1 MLTWV
6 AKPTSD
12 IFDQKS
18 FSCRCSVSNVSR
30 TWFYDFSRWHHSQTN
45 PTHRQL
51 QTNPYLKRNVF
62 LRLDNLESANFVV
75 AELDDGGDFHE
86 GFVFFDQSMVRL
98 FKDALCNGN

>member
-1 MLTWV
+1 MSQNFSNWRNLQTS
-6 AKPTSD
+6 PT
-12 IFDQKS
+12 
-18 FSCRCSVSNVSR
+18 N
-30 TWFYDFSRWHHSQTN
+30 FYV
-45 PTHRQL
+45 

-86 GFVFFDQSMVRL
+86 GFVFFDQSMIRL